1 MAFAAGPRRIIVLPA
16 IIAGWAD
23 LPVLGCYLSWFLS
36 PFVLL
41 GVFLLGKPRA
51 PADLKLQGSLAKV
64 PFSVSVY
71 VESVFNF

>member
-1 MAFAAGPRRIIVLPA
+1 MTL
-16 IIAGWAD
+16 
-23 LPVLGCYLSWFLS
+23 LGCYLSLFLS
-36 PFVLL
+36 PVVLL

-51 PADLKLQGSLAKV
+51 HADLKLQGSLAKV